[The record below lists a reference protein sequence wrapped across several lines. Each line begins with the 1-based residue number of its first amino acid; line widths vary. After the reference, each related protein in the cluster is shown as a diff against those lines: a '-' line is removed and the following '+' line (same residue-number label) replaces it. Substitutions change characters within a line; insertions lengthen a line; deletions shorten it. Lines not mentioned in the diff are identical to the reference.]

1 LLLLL
6 LLAPTALLYIFY
18 ERNRK
23 MWQEIGGVYP
33 VGVVKFVEEL
43 MNLVLGINIRVIRFV
58 AHPTI

>member
-1 LLLLL
+1 
-6 LLAPTALLYIFY
+6 
-18 ERNRK
+18 

-43 MNLVLGINIRVIRFV
+43 MNLVLGISIRVITFV